1 MVIIEQELDDRVQI
15 LFFLSGTRRD
25 AMVEE
30 WHDLYATPTVPKFSL
45 GHPTLI
51 RQGALYS

>member
-15 LFFLSGTRRD
+15 LFFLSGTRRG

-30 WHDLYATPTVPKFSL
+30 WHDLYATPTVPKF
-45 GHPTLI
+45 
-51 RQGALYS
+51 